1 MQQIGPSFGSER
13 HFPVIL
19 GGVLR
24 EAWHSR
30 VCRYNRAVSASEGE
44 APALESSQSSVEVRP
59 LEARPVGRARHD
71 RRWLFLALVPVL
83 PLVCFGL
90 DRLFSVGEVQ
100 RGVSLGALALSGLDR
115 GEARAQIEPLSKRV
129 REGQLK
135 LGIGKSLVEL
145 DAESVGAQ
153 CDVDRT
159 VDRAFEEGRSGGLGS
174 QFVWW
179 LESFGKSHSV
189 DLAVSLDD
197 ARFDAELTRLERSA
211 LTDPPFE
218 GAVVLQGDQL
228 VSKPPKPGWVVDH
241 AATRDAV
248 RQALADGAAH
258 GARFARAELVRRE
271 PKVTSAEVE
280 AALVV
285 ATAMV
290 KQAIRLENPEE
301 EVEVSFS
308 TRELMSSVR
317 SRPADA
323 GGLEVYFDAGAVEK
337 KLEPLRKNLED
348 EPKNA
353 RFVAE
358 GDRVK
363 IEPSR
368 PGTLLDA
375 TAVAREL
382 EAAARAGKATGKLPI
397 QRSAPPSFTTQDA
410 EALGIKSLVSSFT
423 TYHACCQ
430 KRVQNIH
437 LIAGLLN
444 DTIVKPGERF
454 SVNEYIGPRTH
465 GKGFVEAPTISRGEM
480 VDSYGGGISQFATT
494 MFNAV
499 LDGAYEIIQRQ
510 PHSYYFSRYPEG
522 HEATLSFPVPDL
534 IFRNDTK
541 AGMLIKTEYG
551 STFIRVKI
559 FGDNGGRK
567 VRRIVSRRFDI
578 VKPDV
583 EYEADDSMDPEKE
596 KVLYGG
602 MDGWSVV
609 ATRIITYPDG
619 KKNEEGR
626 KVVYKP
632 RTRIVKVHSCK
643 IPKGFEG
650 YTGDRCP
657 EPEEPDAGVVGEGGE
672 GNAAEVVG
680 LPEDDQ
686 E

>member
-1 MQQIGPSFGSER
+1 MSAPEGDAPTLEPSADSPEVSPAAEPLPAAAR
-13 HFPVIL
+13 
-19 GGVLR
+19 LR
-24 EAWHSR
+24 PRWMWIA
-30 VCRYNRAVSASEGE
+30 C
-44 APALESSQSSVEVRP
+44 ALLP
-59 LEARPVGRARHD
+59 C
-71 RRWLFLALVPVL
+71 VL
-83 PLVCFGL
+83 PVFGFGL
-90 DRLFSVGEVQ
+90 DRLASLGEVQ
-100 RGVSLGALALSGLDR
+100 RGVSLGSLALSGLNHD
-115 GEARAQIEPLSKRV
+115 EATARVAPLGKRV
-129 REGQLK
+129 EQGQLK
-135 LGIGKSLVEL
+135 LGIGANLLEL
-145 DAESVGAQ
+145 DAETIGARCDVEQSVG
-153 CDVDRT
+153 
-159 VDRAFEEGRSGGLGS
+159 RAFAAGRSGGVGS

-179 LESFGKSHSV
+179 LESFARGHTV
-189 DLAVSLDD
+189 DLAVTLDD
-197 ARFDAELTRLERSA
+197 ARFEAELSRLEQTA
-211 LTDPPFE
+211 LAHPPFE

-228 VSKPPKPGWVVDH
+228 VSKPPAAGWVVDH
-241 AATRDAV
+241 AATREAV
-248 RQALADGAAH
+248 LAAFADGSAH

-271 PKVTSAEVE
+271 PRVTAGEVD
-280 AALVV
+280 AAL
-285 ATAMV
+285 ALANSLV
-290 KQAIRLENPEE
+290 KQPIHLENSEE
-301 EVEVSFS
+301 EVEVKF
-308 TRELMSSVR
+308 TVRELKSSVR
-317 SRPADA
+317 TRPAPS
-323 GGLEVYFDAGAVEK
+323 GGLEVYFDPTAVEK

-358 GDRVK
+358 GDRVR

-375 TAVAREL
+375 AAVAKEL
-382 EAAARAGKATGKLPI
+382 ETAARAGQATGKLPI
-397 QRSAPPSFTTQDA
+397 QRSAPPSFTTEDA
-410 EALGIKSLVSSFT
+410 EALGIKGLVSSFT

-437 LIAGLLN
+437 LIADLLN

-510 PHSYYFSRYPEG
+510 PHSYYFTRYPEG

-534 IFRNDTK
+534 IFRNDTQ

-559 FGDNGGRK
+559 YGDNGGRK

-583 EYEADDSMDPEKE
+583 EYEADDKLDPEKE

-632 RTRIVKVHSCK
+632 RTRIVKVHPCK

-657 EPEEPDAGVVGEGGE
+657 EPEEPDAGAPEGEDQAVQE
-672 GNAAEVVG
+672 PRAPDAT
-680 LPEDDQ
+680 EDDL